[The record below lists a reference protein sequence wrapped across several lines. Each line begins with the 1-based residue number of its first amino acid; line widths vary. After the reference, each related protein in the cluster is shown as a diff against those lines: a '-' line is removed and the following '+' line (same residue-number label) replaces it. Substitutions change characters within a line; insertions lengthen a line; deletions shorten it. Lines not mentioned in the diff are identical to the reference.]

1 MDLFCLHYI
10 FLPRINRAL
19 QEYSEA
25 YNHHPVRT
33 EHNWSPY
40 QLWYHSSIAAHN
52 DDPIDLNDYGLDPQ
66 GPPPNGFDVD
76 SVEVST
82 TYASLSP
89 TAKYVALLYDEF
101 YLRSPSLSQRLMEKA
116 FI

>member
-1 MDLFCLHYI
+1 MA
-10 FLPRINRAL
+10 PRINRAL

-25 YNHHPVRT
+25 YNHHPLRT

-76 SVEVST
+76 SVEVPT
-82 TYASLSP
+82 TDASLSP
-89 TAKYVALLYDEF
+89 TQMSLKKSLTLLIHYSAVIFTEQT
-101 YLRSPSLSQRLMEKA
+101 Y
-116 FI
+116 I